1 MRTDWFQTS
10 RSLFFSI
17 VLHIIL
23 GGILIFSFK
32 FSAKPTPVHKPVTN
46 IVQATSVDKKQVELE
61 LKRLK
66 DKEEAKKA
74 EEKKRQKKLEKKA
87 EDAKKKRIAEEKKLK
102 KLKKKK
108 KEEKKKRIAEEKKL
122 KKLEKEKKELEK
134 KQKLEREKKK
144 KEAERKRKEEEKLKA
159 EEAERKRKE
168 EEKKLKEKALQ
179 EELEAEQSEHDQ
191 SEISKF
197 TNLIINAIENR
208 FNCSTLFK
216 GISNKILIRM
226 SESGKVIESTIIES
240 SGNELFDQRAERAV
254 YSASPLPVPTDSK
267 LFNEMRKIRITFEP
281 VCER

>member
-17 VLHIIL
+17 ILHIIL

-87 EDAKKKRIAEEKKLK
+87 EEA
-102 KLKKKK
+102 
-108 KEEKKKRIAEEKKL
+108 KKKRIAEEKKL

-144 KEAERKRKEEEKLKA
+144 K
-159 EEAERKRKE
+159 EAERKRKE

-240 SGNELFDQRAERAV
+240 SGNELFDQRAEKAV